1 MCLLTQLRVQ
11 VESAQF
17 RTSTQW
23 KNKKS
28 PFWDEGFELYVSQQR
43 LDTIGSQF
51 VDSLAHLLTW
61 CSRASTQSV
70 ASNRPRTRP
79 WS

>member
-1 MCLLTQLRVQ
+1 MIGHSLFIRAMVVQ

-28 PFWDEGFELYVSQQR
+28 PFWDEGFELYDYDDLLLSEAYIVEQPDQFHR
-43 LDTIGSQF
+43 LL
-51 VDSLAHLLTW
+51 V
-61 CSRASTQSV
+61 
-70 ASNRPRTRP
+70 
-79 WS
+79 